1 MAAAKAHRARKAI
14 QVNLEEVILHLR
26 QIQSTVIVAVAALR
40 HQCAERDD
48 DIADVLQRSVVDKL
62 EDQIERTEA
71 VLRTLRSRPLKPH

>member
-71 VLRTLRSRPLKPH
+71 VLRALRSRPLKPH